1 MTEGINRI
9 NTVRAVGTLDRPR
22 VGRGRDEATV
32 APVWN
37 AVRGLEL
44 SAVLQVRSPFGTPF
58 QLPLRLDELVDG
70 RELLACE
77 PGMPLRADG
86 TLEWLQ
92 REDPRYALSPTERG
106 RRIVEVQFRPHRI
119 IPAIQEDEPG
129 CDVWLEGV
137 VRRDARRYL
146 HPDRRVPITV
156 VSLLVQVE
164 HLRRNTLARLIEP
177 IEIQVAIP
185 SEHPDMPKLIRRGN
199 RVTVEGMLK
208 RVVVPLRG
216 DDPQVGRAVAA
227 LDEQWK
233 AGQEE
238 KQASRIDER
247 RYARQRQRLQQT
259 ILTRVIAGY
268 VGLIEGEPATLEEA
282 QLLRQEFQ
290 RQRRSDQEARATHG
304 TVADHAAAE
313 EATERETG
321 SQEAAEG
328 HEVSEDSSAESG
340 KETRRARSPN
350 SGRVT

>member
-1 MTEGINRI
+1 MTEAINRI
-9 NTVRAVGTLDRPR
+9 NTVRAVGTLDRQR
-22 VGRGRDEATV
+22 AGRGRAETTI
-32 APVWN
+32 APIWN

-199 RVTVEGMLK
+199 RVTVEGMLE
-208 RVVVPLRG
+208 RVVVPLRR
-216 DDPQVGRAVAA
+216 DDPQVQRAVTA
-227 LDEQWK
+227 LDEQWRS
-233 AGQEE
+233 GQEE
-238 KQASRIDER
+238 KQASRVDER

-259 ILTRVIAGY
+259 ILTRVVAGY
-268 VGLIEGEPATLEEA
+268 VSLIEGEPATLEEA
-282 QLLRQEFQ
+282 QALRQEFQ
-290 RQRRSDQEARATHG
+290 RQRREDRESRAATG
-304 TVADHAAAE
+304 ALPSSENGQHAATAQETEHAE
-313 EATERETG
+313 TADE
-321 SQEAAEG
+321 
-328 HEVSEDSSAESG
+328 SSDGAG
-340 KETRRARSPN
+340 KERRRARSP
-350 SGRVT
+350 GGG